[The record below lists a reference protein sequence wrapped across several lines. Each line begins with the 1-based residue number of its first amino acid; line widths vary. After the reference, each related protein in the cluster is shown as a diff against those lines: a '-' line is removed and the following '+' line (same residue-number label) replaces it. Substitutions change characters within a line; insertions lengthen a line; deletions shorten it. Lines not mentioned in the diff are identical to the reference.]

1 MGISNK
7 RGGFGDGQG
16 LRGIFSGRRA
26 GLFRPAA
33 LRDPAAPAARREKTG
48 NAGFY
53 RCRSFASFSPL
64 GRSMQSSRVMD
75 LNAAAATQ

>member
-26 GLFRPAA
+26 GPFHPAA
-33 LRDPAAPAARREKTG
+33 LRDFAARREKTG